1 MPHSSF
7 KSLKL
12 LLASVENS
20 LSLRLQLGI
29 AMALLC
35 FVMVAM
41 VATAAAYIARE
52 QAKDS
57 IGGDVAELART
68 IADRLDRGMS
78 GRFQDAA
85 LLSELDPLRD
95 VWTGND
101 PAAVRQV
108 LEQLKK
114 KTSNTT
120 WIGFATPDGIVKAA
134 TGSTLEGASV
144 ANQSWFRAGKRGIIA
159 KDVQEANVDP
169 LGGPS
174 LGDEAQRFVDVAA
187 PVNGSNGELAGV
199 LGIRVNWRWAADL
212 LKSSLSVLDPASET
226 EVSIFAW
233 DGRVLLGSDIAGLPE
248 DRLREILRRGAGSFN
263 DTSGKAPA
271 LAGYAVTRGY
281 GAFPG
286 LGWIV
291 VARQPAAI
299 AFAPGNQLVLTILAI
314 GLVVG
319 GVGSAM
325 ASAITRRISHPIRT
339 LAQEADRIGRDAGSV
354 MLPHVS
360 GSWEITQLSNA
371 LRSLLR
377 RLDLTLLEK
386 TEVEEKS
393 AAEAQRLNQN
403 IDALRELADT
413 DPLTGFPNRRGI
425 SSFSEDAMSEFSS
438 AGTPFSV
445 LVVDIDHFKRIN
457 DTFGHAAGDEVIR
470 HVANLVKTAIR
481 PSDRAARFGG
491 EEFVALLK
499 DCPLANASEVAER
512 ARRAIE
518 NDMVIYGGS
527 AIRCTASI
535 GVAVV
540 DPADRDAQD
549 VIARADAALY
559 VAKASGRNR
568 VELSAAAPA
577 AIQEAA

>member
-1 MPHSSF
+1 MLNSGLQR
-7 KSLKL
+7 LKL
-12 LLASVENS
+12 FVTGIENS
-20 LSLRLQLGI
+20 LSLRQQLGI
-29 AMALLC
+29 ATALLC

-41 VATAAAYIARE
+41 VAMAAAYIARQ
-52 QAKDS
+52 QASES
-57 IGGDVAELART
+57 IGGEMAELART

-95 VWTGND
+95 VWTADD

-114 KTSNTT
+114 QTSSAA
-120 WIGFATPDGIVKAA
+120 WIGFAAPDGIVKAA
-134 TGSTLEGASV
+134 TGSILEGASV
-144 ANQSWFRAGKRGIIA
+144 VNQSWFRAGKLGIIA
-159 KDVQEANVDP
+159 SDVHDPNFDP

-174 LGDEAQRFVDVAA
+174 LSDQTQRFLDIAA
-187 PVNGSNGELAGV
+187 PVHGLNGELAGV
-199 LGIRVNWRWAADL
+199 LGIRVSWRWAADL

-226 EVSIFAW
+226 DVSIFAW
-233 DGRVLLGSDIAGLPE
+233 DGRLLLGADKAGLA
-248 DRLREILRRGAGSFN
+248 DSRLREILRLGAGSYT
-263 DTSGKAPA
+263 DITGAAPA
-271 LAGYAVTRGY
+271 LAGFAVTRGY

-291 VARQPAAI
+291 VARRPTAI
-299 AFAPGNQLVLTILAI
+299 AFAPGNRLVLTILAI
-314 GLVVG
+314 GLAAG
-319 GVGSAM
+319 ALGSAV
-325 ASAITRRISHPIRT
+325 AGVISRRVSHPIRK
-339 LAQEADRIGRDAGSV
+339 LAYEADRIGRDAGSV

-360 GSWEITQLSNA
+360 GSLEITQLSNA

-377 RLDLTLLEK
+377 RLDLTQLEK

-393 AAEAQRLNQN
+393 AAEAQRLNRN

-413 DPLTGFPNRRGI
+413 DPLTGLPNRRGVATVGEDVM
-425 SSFSEDAMSEFSS
+425 SSFSWTD
-438 AGTPFSV
+438 TPFSV

-457 DTFGHAAGDEVIR
+457 DAYGHTAGDEVIR
-470 HVANLVKTAIR
+470 HVANLVKSAIR
-481 PSDRAARFGG
+481 PTDHAARFGG
-491 EEFVALLK
+491 EEFVAILR
-499 DCPLANASEVAER
+499 DCSLEKAGEAAER

-518 NDMVIYGGS
+518 SG
-527 AIRCTASI
+527 AIIHDRVAISCTASI

-540 DPADRDAQD
+540 EAADRDIQD

-559 VAKASGRNR
+559 LAKASGRNR
-568 VELSAAAPA
+568 VELSAAPPA

>member
-1 MPHSSF
+1 MPYSGF
-7 KSLKL
+7 KRLKL
-12 LLASVENS
+12 LLLNVENS

-29 AMALLC
+29 ATALLC

-41 VATAAAYIARE
+41 VAAAAAYIARE
-52 QAKDS
+52 QAKES
-57 IGGDVAELART
+57 IGGVMAELART
-68 IADRLDRGMS
+68 IADRLDRSMS
-78 GRFQDAA
+78 GRFQDAV
-85 LLSELDPLRD
+85 LLSELDPLRN
-95 VWTGND
+95 VWTAND

-144 ANQSWFRAGKRGIIA
+144 ANQSWFRAGKMGIVA
-159 KDVQEANVDP
+159 KDVQEADVDP
-169 LGGPS
+169 LGGSS
-174 LGDEAQRFVDVAA
+174 LGDEAQRFVDIAA
-187 PVNGSNGELAGV
+187 PVDGSNGELAGV
-199 LGIRVNWRWAADL
+199 LAIRVSWRWAADL

-248 DRLREILRRGAGSFN
+248 DRLREILRRGAGSFT
-263 DTSGKAPA
+263 DTSGTAPA

-291 VARQPAAI
+291 VARRPAAI

-319 GVGSAM
+319 GVGSAV
-325 ASAITRRISHPIRT
+325 ASAIARRISHPIRT
-339 LAQEADRIGRDAGSV
+339 LAQEADSIGRDAGSV

-360 GSWEITQLSNA
+360 GSLEITQLSNA

-425 SSFSEDAMSEFSS
+425 SPVGEDVMSEFSS

-445 LVVDIDHFKRIN
+445 LVMDIDHFKRIN

-470 HVANLVKTAIR
+470 HVANLVKSAIQ
-481 PSDRAARFGG
+481 PGDRAARFGG

-499 DCPLANASEVAER
+499 DCALATASEVAER

-518 NDMVIYGGS
+518 NGMVIYGGS
-527 AIRCTASI
+527 TIRCTISI

-577 AIQEAA
+577 AIQQAA